1 MKEILIKNYKIQ
13 INYFITYISLVMI
26 IFFIGAVTGINYIN
40 IDEIRK
46 LPIIN
51 NINSINFLIGLICI
65 PCCWLYYYMY
75 KNNDFFILTLSYTSI
90 WIEYI
95 ATNFVKEE
103 LLLQKYILIFPFL
116 FRVILL
122 TIVIIN
128 KGKISLV
135 DIIKRFAIFITML
148 INILG
153 LIVEV
158 YIKSNIEINSFMQLF
173 KIFEIIII
181 IYYCILL
188 TILAKRAFLNSEFIY
203 IIFVESIGLFTLRR
217 VTYFNF
223 FKNDFKDIIQY
234 NRYIAFIGFF
244 ILLIGLY
251 IEVIRKIKHS
261 EKLNNQI
268 AKSEQVIL
276 TIREDIRVIKE
287 VENIRNQFFAN
298 ISHEFKTPINIIFS
312 CVQLLE
318 KKIDNHKELVE
329 TYKKY
334 DSTIKQNCYRMLR
347 LINNLVD
354 ITKLD
359 SGYMR
364 VDFQNCD
371 IVNLVEEITLS
382 IVPYVDNKNIRV
394 VFDTFIEELQIKCDP
409 DSIERIM
416 LNLLSNAVKFTPN
429 GGNILVCMDA
439 DDDWVVIKV
448 VDDGIG
454 INSDVKNV
462 IFERFVQGDKSLKRE
477 KEGSGIGLALVKSLV
492 ELHEGC
498 VCLGEN
504 TERGSEFIVKLPNVK
519 VEEIK
524 REDVNIDVDSKPIVE
539 KINIEF
545 SDIYEL
551 Y

>member
-1 MKEILIKNYKIQ
+1 M
-13 INYFITYISLVMI
+13 
-26 IFFIGAVTGINYIN
+26 
-40 IDEIRK
+40 
-46 LPIIN
+46 
-51 NINSINFLIGLICI
+51 
-65 PCCWLYYYMY
+65 
-75 KNNDFFILTLSYTSI
+75 
-90 WIEYI
+90 
-95 ATNFVKEE
+95 
-103 LLLQKYILIFPFL
+103 
-116 FRVILL
+116 
-122 TIVIIN
+122 
-128 KGKISLV
+128 
-135 DIIKRFAIFITML
+135 
-148 INILG
+148 
-153 LIVEV
+153 
-158 YIKSNIEINSFMQLF
+158 
-173 KIFEIIII
+173 
-181 IYYCILL
+181 
-188 TILAKRAFLNSEFIY
+188 
-203 IIFVESIGLFTLRR
+203 FTLRR

>member
-1 MKEILIKNYKIQ
+1 
-13 INYFITYISLVMI
+13 MI

>member
-181 IYYCILL
+181 RGCSELL
-188 TILAKRAFLNSEFIY
+188 
-203 IIFVESIGLFTLRR
+203 
-217 VTYFNF
+217 
-223 FKNDFKDIIQY
+223 
-234 NRYIAFIGFF
+234 
-244 ILLIGLY
+244 
-251 IEVIRKIKHS
+251 
-261 EKLNNQI
+261 
-268 AKSEQVIL
+268 
-276 TIREDIRVIKE
+276 
-287 VENIRNQFFAN
+287 
-298 ISHEFKTPINIIFS
+298 
-312 CVQLLE
+312 
-318 KKIDNHKELVE
+318 
-329 TYKKY
+329 
-334 DSTIKQNCYRMLR
+334 
-347 LINNLVD
+347 
-354 ITKLD
+354 
-359 SGYMR
+359 
-364 VDFQNCD
+364 
-371 IVNLVEEITLS
+371 
-382 IVPYVDNKNIRV
+382 
-394 VFDTFIEELQIKCDP
+394 
-409 DSIERIM
+409 
-416 LNLLSNAVKFTPN
+416 
-429 GGNILVCMDA
+429 
-439 DDDWVVIKV
+439 
-448 VDDGIG
+448 
-454 INSDVKNV
+454 
-462 IFERFVQGDKSLKRE
+462 
-477 KEGSGIGLALVKSLV
+477 
-492 ELHEGC
+492 
-498 VCLGEN
+498 
-504 TERGSEFIVKLPNVK
+504 
-519 VEEIK
+519 
-524 REDVNIDVDSKPIVE
+524 
-539 KINIEF
+539 
-545 SDIYEL
+545 
-551 Y
+551 

>member
-1 MKEILIKNYKIQ
+1 MEKFSIKKYKMQ
-13 INYFITYISLVMI
+13 INYFNTYISLVMI
-26 IFFIGAVTGINYIN
+26 IFFIGSVIGINYIN

-51 NINSINFLIGLICI
+51 NINSINFLVGLVSI

-95 ATNFVKEE
+95 ATNFVQEE

-128 KGKISLV
+128 KGEISIGN
-135 DIIKRFAIFITML
+135 IIKRFAIFIAM
-148 INILG
+148 IMNILG
-153 LIVEV
+153 LAAEV
-158 YIKSNIEINSFMQLF
+158 YIKSNVEINSFIQLF
-173 KIFEIIII
+173 KIFEVVVI

-188 TILAKRAFLNSEFIY
+188 MILARRAFLNSEFIY

-217 VTYFNF
+217 VNYFNF

-234 NRYIAFIGFF
+234 NKCLSFVGFS

-251 IEVIRKIKHS
+251 IEVIRKIKES
-261 EKLNNQI
+261 EKLNNEI
-268 AKSEQVIL
+268 VKSEKIIL

-318 KKIDNHKELVE
+318 KKFDNHKELVE

-359 SGYMR
+359 SGYMK
-364 VDFQNCD
+364 VNFKNCD

-382 IVPYVDNKNIRV
+382 IVPYVENKDIRV
-394 VFDTFIEELQIKCDP
+394 IFDTFIEELEIRCDP
-409 DSIERIM
+409 DNIERIM
-416 LNLLSNAVKFTPN
+416 LNLLSNAVKFTPK
-429 GGNILVCMDA
+429 GGNILVQMDA
-439 DDDWVVIKV
+439 DDNWVVIKV

-454 INSDVKNV
+454 ISSDIKNV
-462 IFERFVQGDKSLKRE
+462 VFERFVQGDKSLKRE

-492 ELHEGC
+492 ELHGGF
-498 VCLGEN
+498 VYLGEN

-519 VEEIK
+519 MEEIE
-524 REDVNIDVDSKPIVE
+524 REDVNMDVDSKPIVE

>member
-1 MKEILIKNYKIQ
+1 MKEFLIKNYKIQ

-26 IFFIGAVTGINYIN
+26 IFFIGSVIGINHIN

-46 LPIIN
+46 FPVIN
-51 NINSINFLIGLICI
+51 NINSINFLVGLISI

-95 ATNFVKEE
+95 AANFVKEE

-128 KGKISLV
+128 KGEISIG
-135 DIIKRFAIFITML
+135 DIIKRFAIFIAMI

-153 LIVEV
+153 LVVEV
-158 YIKSNIEINSFMQLF
+158 YIKSNIEINSFIQIF
-173 KIFEIIII
+173 KVFEVIII

-188 TILAKRAFLNSEFIY
+188 TILARRAFLNSEFIY

-217 VTYFNF
+217 VNYFNF

-234 NRYIAFIGFF
+234 NRYISFIGFF

-251 IEVIRKIKHS
+251 IEVIRKIKYS
-261 EKLNNQI
+261 EKLNNEI
-268 AKSEQVIL
+268 VKSEKMIL

-318 KKIDNHKELVE
+318 KKLDNHKELVE

-334 DSTIKQNCYRMLR
+334 DGTIKQNCYRMLR

-359 SGYMR
+359 SGYMK
-364 VDFQNCD
+364 VNFKNCD

-382 IVPYVDNKNIRV
+382 IVPYVDNKDIGV

-416 LNLLSNAVKFTPN
+416 LNLLSNAVKFTQN

-454 INSDVKNV
+454 INSDVKNA
-462 IFERFVQGDKSLKRE
+462 IFERFVQGDKSLNRE

-492 ELHEGC
+492 ELHGGF
-498 VCLGEN
+498 VCLEEN

-519 VEEIK
+519 MEEIQ
-524 REDVNIDVDSKPIVE
+524 REDVNMDVDSKPIVE